1 MRQLRGVQ
9 LRNLT
14 ADSATI
20 ASTRPRSS
28 TQDDDRL
35 DTSWQTASKQRTAGI
50 TTPPPKH
57 VPHSSLDLAGSSSP
71 LGRPGLQQQNRRI
84 SFLRA
89 GAIYHND
96 PVRTQRKL
104 DRVINTQLLNSFFS
118 LHAHDAEETL
128 LYISEVARHTMN
140 PSYQSFDLD
149 NALAFT
155 SVHLQVWIRGS
166 TDSNDKPFH
175 RLLDLDIWLAKL
187 RYMGT
192 SLTTFRFAF
201 ASNTLILRLSDGYY
215 TLNDS
220 QILPPTLPKQL
231 SESATT
237 RRQRQTYSYEILLQM
252 TQIESVILET
262 QFAAIKVKEKLTAAS
277 TATASALLRI
287 TRAEVRARVNRTKS
301 LLMETQ
307 ESLHSLQKTSEKLR
321 EAISDRRKMH
331 SAAQLRLKSSKFC
344 ELDRTQ
350 RLSAAQS
357 ELESVKISLRSARQR
372 ICHDLQLIYPVTA
385 TTIRDIPLPNSDF
398 TPSDLDKAKISASLG
413 YTAHFVYLLGQY
425 LAVPFRYPIQP
436 ISSVSL
442 IRDPISIMSGS
453 RTFPLY
459 ITANSAVDSSHRFN
473 YGVFLLNKD
482 IEQLVQEQHRT
493 FLQLTDLR
501 MTLPN
506 LKILLD
512 YITASI
518 EI

>member
-1 MRQLRGVQ
+1 MQ

-20 ASTRPRSS
+20 AFTRPRSS
-28 TQDDDRL
+28 TQDDDTL
-35 DTSWQTASKQRTAGI
+35 DTSWQTASKQRQAGTM

-71 LGRPGLQQQNRRI
+71 FDRPGLQHQNRRI

-96 PVRTQRKL
+96 PVHTQRKL

-118 LHAHDAEETL
+118 LHAHDAEDTL
-128 LYISEVARHTMN
+128 LYISEIARHTMN
-140 PSYQSFDLD
+140 PIYQSFDLD

-155 SVHLQVWIRGS
+155 SVRLQVWLRGS
-166 TDSNDKPFH
+166 TESNEKPFH
-175 RLLDLDIWLAKL
+175 RLMDLDIWLAKL

-215 TLNDS
+215 TPNDS
-220 QILPPTLPKQL
+220 QILPPSLPKQL
-231 SESATT
+231 FELATT
-237 RRQRQTYSYEILLQM
+237 RRQRQTYSYETLLQM

-262 QFAAIKVKEKLTAAS
+262 QFAAIKVKEKAIAAS

-287 TRAEVRARVNRTKS
+287 TRAEVRARVNRTRS
-301 LLMETQ
+301 LLMEAQ
-307 ESLHSLQKTSEKLR
+307 RSLQSQQMTSEKLR

-331 SAAQLRLKSSKFC
+331 STVQLRLKSSKFC
-344 ELDRTQ
+344 DLDRTQ
-350 RLSAAQS
+350 QLAAAQS
-357 ELESVKISLRSARQR
+357 KLESVKLSLRSARQR
-372 ICHDLQLIYPVTA
+372 ICHDLQLIYPITA
-385 TTIRDIPLPNSDF
+385 TTVLDIPLPNSDF
-398 TPSDLDKAKISASLG
+398 TPSDLDKPGISASLG

-425 LAVPFRYPIQP
+425 LAVPLRYPIQP

-442 IRDPISIMSGS
+442 IRDPISIMNGS

-459 ITANSAVDSSHRFN
+459 ITTSSAVDSSHRFN
-473 YGVFLLNKD
+473 YGVFLLNKN
-482 IEQLVQEQHRT
+482 IEQLVQEQHCT
-493 FLQLTDLR
+493 SLQLTDLR

-518 EI
+518 VI